1 MLKCA
6 CLYYSIRH
14 FGRDTPIRVYG
25 SSETS
30 SSEDSSLR
38 QIIQVTSTR
47 EGKQTAKDDTIPR
60 KTKQK
65 PFSDYPSLPVL
76 LRADEALCDLA
87 HPALPH
93 LWQVLF
99 ICHLLPVMKLFELF
113 KYYYLFSFSEPPDV
127 LQRISPFPIVSIDH
141 RLALPPN
148 QFQLAF
154 SLFLQYLLLLIICL
168 IPVCLTGSVCMLCKQ
183 MPFPDKWFSNQWMI
197 NLRIF

>member
-113 KYYYLFSFSEPPDV
+113 KYYYLFSFSEPQMCYREYP
-127 LQRISPFPIVSIDH
+127 PF
-141 RLALPPN
+141 L
-148 QFQLAF
+148 QLAQTIDLPYPQTSF
-154 SLFLQYLLLLIICL
+154 SLPSPYSCST
-168 IPVCLTGSVCMLCKQ
+168 CYC
-183 MPFPDKWFSNQWMI
+183 
-197 NLRIF
+197 